1 MLETMRVYTKLVGH
15 GHHEIEVYG
24 ETKGEE
30 AFRSDDVL
38 LARCTTTNTQAI
50 EEMDKNSLRGGG
62 HIMTPKYIEA
72 KQALIDEAFE
82 KGCVKTAMEEFN
94 RTVKGEKK
102 AMLKGSADD
111 LLHALKCQHDWR
123 TFGIDAMSFD
133 EVLTEIAQ
141 ASVLGIEFVDNIDLT
156 EAVLEWCGI

>member
-1 MLETMRVYTKLVGH
+1 MARQKVRKPFEAMMCCWRVETQG
-15 GHHEIEVYG
+15 
-24 ETKGEE
+24 
-30 AFRSDDVL
+30 
-38 LARCTTTNTQAI
+38 
-50 EEMDKNSLRGGG
+50 
-62 HIMTPKYIEA
+62 EA

-141 ASVLGIEFVDNIDLT
+141 ASVLGIDFVDNINLT
-156 EAVLEWCGI
+156 EAVLEWFAM